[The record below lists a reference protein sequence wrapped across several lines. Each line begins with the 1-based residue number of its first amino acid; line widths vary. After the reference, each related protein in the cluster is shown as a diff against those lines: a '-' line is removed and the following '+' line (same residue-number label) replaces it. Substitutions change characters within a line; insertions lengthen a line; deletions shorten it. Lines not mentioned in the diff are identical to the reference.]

1 MTENKTGAANRSRLI
16 TWADPMVAAAHT
28 RTLSGL
34 EYMQAILAGS
44 IAAPPIAALMNMK
57 LLEVEQGR
65 VIFAVEPAEY
75 HYNPMGTVH
84 GGLAATLVDSAM
96 ACAIYSMAPPGI
108 TYTTIELHLNY
119 IRPIT
124 SQTGRIR
131 SIGEII
137 HVGRRLA
144 TAQARLL
151 DDQDKLYGHATTT
164 CLVIELKQE

>member
-1 MTENKTGAANRSRLI
+1 MTDIKTGAAKRSRLI
-16 TWADPMVAAAHT
+16 TWTDPMVSAAQA
-28 RTLSGL
+28 RTMSGL
-34 EYMQAILAGS
+34 EYMQALRDGS
-44 IAAPPIAALMNMK
+44 IAAPPIAALMNME
-57 LLEVEQGR
+57 LLEVEPGR
-65 VIFAVEPAEY
+65 VVFAVEPAEY
-75 HYNPMGTVH
+75 HYNPLGIVH

-108 TYTTIELHLNY
+108 AYTTIELHLNY

-124 SQTGRIR
+124 DQTGRIR

-144 TAQARLL
+144 TAQARLV

-164 CLVIELKQE
+164 CLIVELNQE